1 MKHLFF
7 SIVSAFC
14 FLVCSGLPTLADSRM
29 QAASSAP
36 IRARPDASS
45 PVLATA
51 NPGEIF
57 FADHAEG
64 AWTAVAPPDR
74 VALWIHSDFVEG
86 TRVVAK
92 TVQLRTAPSL
102 SSDVAGSLSRGA
114 TILQR
119 GKQGDWLQ
127 IAPPSSSH
135 VYIETSSLSPV
146 AERTEPVREIPETP
160 GYIPE
165 PTPVAPPPPV
175 VEAVPAAPEP
185 FVPDYTYAPPP
196 QAPAPEPEPLP
207 TPSIAA
213 SVPGSASS
221 RPVPQTTHPA
231 PPSAAPSR
239 AASPVP
245 ASAAPSSSLAIAPS
259 VPAPDSPAPASK
271 PAVSHSTPPTAATSR
286 GTSSS
291 APAHHAARP
300 AAPPAEHVTPPS
312 ELRRPLAE
320 APARSPHTPA
330 VAPSKPASAPP
341 STRPSPIVVD
351 QALIDELNLVDTPN
365 QGKAVKVE
373 GELRLAPFTKGSP
386 SRYRLLVHGPHSAQM
401 LCHVHGHSSDLRPY
415 IGRIVS
421 IRGKA
426 FRVADSDMPVVV
438 VGKLVPVDPDPDPDA
453 EGVRF

>member
-1 MKHLFF
+1 MKHLF
-7 SIVSAFC
+7 SIAVSALCAFVAAVSPAAAETR
-14 FLVCSGLPTLADSRM
+14 F
-29 QAASSAP
+29 QASSSAP
-36 IRARPDASS
+36 IHARPDSAS

-57 FADHAEG
+57 FADHDEG

-74 VALWIHSDFVEG
+74 VALWIHSDFVDG
-86 TRVVAK
+86 TRVEAK

-127 IAPPSSSH
+127 IAPPSSAL
-135 VYIETSSLSPV
+135 VYIESSRLAPV

-160 GYIPE
+160 LYLPE
-165 PTPVAPPPPV
+165 PEPAAPPAVPVVAAPPPPPV
-175 VEAVPAAPEP
+175 V
-185 FVPDYTYAPPP
+185 PDPD
-196 QAPAPEPEPLP
+196 PLP
-207 TPSIAA
+207 TPAIAA
-213 SVPGSASS
+213 SVPGASS
-221 RPVPQTTHPA
+221 RPAAPQTTHPA
-231 PPSAAPSR
+231 PPPAAPSR
-239 AASPVP
+239 AASPAP
-245 ASAAPSSSLAIAPS
+245 APAAPSSSLAIAPS
-259 VPAPDSPAPASK
+259 VPAPDAPSSTPK
-271 PAVSHSTPPTAATSR
+271 PSVSHPTPPTAAAR
-286 GTSSS
+286 PASSP
-291 APAHHAARP
+291 APSHAARP
-300 AAPPAEHVTPPS
+300 AAPPAEHVTPQS

-341 STRPSPIVVD
+341 STHPSPIVVD

-386 SRYRLLVHGPHSAQM
+386 SRYRLLVHGPRTAQM
-401 LCHVHGHSSDLRPY
+401 LCHVHGHPADLRPY

-453 EGVRF
+453 EGFRF